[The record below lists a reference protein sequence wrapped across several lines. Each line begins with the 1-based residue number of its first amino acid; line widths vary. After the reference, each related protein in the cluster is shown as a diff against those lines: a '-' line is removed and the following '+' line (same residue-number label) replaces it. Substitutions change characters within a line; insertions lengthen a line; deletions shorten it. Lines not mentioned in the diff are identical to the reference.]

1 MTSLSQ
7 SSTLLGAPSPPSL
20 TLQLTV
26 SASLTFS
33 AISTVLIAF
42 SFLATSDNR
51 CECES
56 SVVTAVL
63 GGVLAVVIVTAIAV
77 QVMVI
82 VFFMR
87 KLQRARGIL

>member
-7 SSTLLGAPSPPSL
+7 SSTLLGAPSPYSL
-20 TLQLTV
+20 TLQLMV
-26 SASLTFS
+26 S

-51 CECES
+51 CESES

-77 QVMVI
+77 LLMVI

>member
-7 SSTLLGAPSPPSL
+7 SSTLLGAPSPYSL
-20 TLQLTV
+20 TLQLMV
-26 SASLTFS
+26 S

-56 SVVTAVL
+56 SVVIAVL
-63 GGVLAVVIVTAIAV
+63 GGVLGVVIVTAISAIAV
-77 QVMVI
+77 LVMVI
-82 VFFMR
+82 AFFMR
-87 KLQRARGIL
+87 KLQRAKGTYS

>member
-7 SSTLLGAPSPPSL
+7 SSTLLGAPSPHSL
-20 TLQLTV
+20 TLQLMV
-26 SASLTFS
+26 S

-63 GGVLAVVIVTAIAV
+63 GGVLAVVIVTAIVV

-87 KLQRARGIL
+87 KLHAKGIHN

>member
-7 SSTLLGAPSPPSL
+7 SLTLLGAPSPHSL
-20 TLQLTV
+20 TLQLMV
-26 SASLTFS
+26 S

-63 GGVLAVVIVTAIAV
+63 GGVLAVVIVTAIVV

-87 KLQRARGIL
+87 KLHAKGIHN

>member
-7 SSTLLGAPSPPSL
+7 SSTLLGAPSL
-20 TLQLTV
+20 TLQLMV
-26 SASLTFS
+26 S

-42 SFLATSDNR
+42 SMSDNR

-63 GGVLAVVIVTAIAV
+63 GGVLAVVIVTAIVV

-87 KLQRARGIL
+87 KLHAKGIHN